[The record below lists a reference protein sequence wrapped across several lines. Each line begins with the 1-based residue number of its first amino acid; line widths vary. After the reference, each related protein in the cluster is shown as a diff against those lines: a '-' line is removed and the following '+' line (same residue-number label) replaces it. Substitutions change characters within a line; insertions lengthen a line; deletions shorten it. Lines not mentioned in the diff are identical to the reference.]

1 MDSFYSLSLP
11 PPILAAHV
19 QSLESVPA
27 EHRQVQT
34 ISTYPRCTRPKSRE
48 YTCRALRW
56 LPSSGVGSFCRIMSA
71 TRDSICRCS
80 VGDAVSKWRDRN
92 ASSPGNTSWK
102 CAAKKVDS
110 GQGYMTSRQ
119 KYISKTQSWYALG
132 RYRWAEEKIVLLS
145 FSYLFLEKIVCYLF
159 CICFCFSLLSTLR
172 EVGRASGCF
181 SFLFLNEQEK
191 NVMLLTK
198 CHTMVNNNYYWIF
211 FTFSKSGDL
220 TSDKVN
226 SLTSSNVKSAAKTW
240 KYKQNWQWSGN
251 GMHFNWLFMISKS
264 FTSSDTLVRPANSS
278 VKCTTWASQCVVFW
292 QVQVYNMGCV
302 LFSVKFNQQNN
313 SSTWV

>member
-56 LPSSGVGSFCRIMSA
+56 LPSSGMGSFCRIMSA

-102 CAAKKVDS
+102 CAAKKVNS

-159 CICFCFSLLSTLR
+159 CICFLFLFFVVVYF
-172 EVGRASGCF
+172 EGGRQGKWL
-181 SFLFLNEQEK
+181 FLFLNEQEK
-191 NVMLLTK
+191 K
-198 CHTMVNNNYYWIF
+198 CHAINQM
-211 FTFSKSGDL
+211 S
-220 TSDKVN
+220 
-226 SLTSSNVKSAAKTW
+226 
-240 KYKQNWQWSGN
+240 QNGE
-251 GMHFNWLFMISKS
+251 
-264 FTSSDTLVRPANSS
+264 
-278 VKCTTWASQCVVFW
+278 
-292 QVQVYNMGCV
+292 
-302 LFSVKFNQQNN
+302 
-313 SSTWV
+313 

>member
-159 CICFCFSLLSTLR
+159 CICFLFLFFVVVYF
-172 EVGRASGCF
+172 EGGRQGKWL
-181 SFLFLNEQEK
+181 FLFLNEQEK

-198 CHTMVNNNYYWIF
+198 CHRMVNNNYCWIF

-251 GMHFNWLFMISKS
+251 GMHFNWLFVISKS

-278 VKCTTWASQCVVFW
+278 VECTTWASQCVVFW

-302 LFSVKFNQQNN
+302 VFCQVQSAE
-313 SSTWV
+313 